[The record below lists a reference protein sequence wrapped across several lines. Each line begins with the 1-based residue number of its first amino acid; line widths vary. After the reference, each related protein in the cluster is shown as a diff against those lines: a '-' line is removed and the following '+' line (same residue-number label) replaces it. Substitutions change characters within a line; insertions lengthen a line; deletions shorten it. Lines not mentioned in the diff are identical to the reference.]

1 MHLHRKE
8 KKVHYKKVKG
18 ILSSSNGMNLYRGC
32 LHGCIY
38 CDSRSDCYHM
48 DHLFEDIEV
57 KENALELLDASLK
70 KKRKPCMIGM
80 GAMTDPYI
88 PLEDQL
94 LYTRGALEII
104 DRNGFGVTLITKSSR
119 VLRDLDVLKSIQ
131 THSKCVIQMTL
142 TTYDEDLCKILEP
155 NVSTTKERFET
166 LLTLYKEGIPTI
178 VWLTPILPFI
188 NNNEGNLRGILDYCI
203 KAHVKGI
210 ICFDMGVT
218 LREGN
223 REYFY
228 SKLEQHFPGLKE
240 TYINKY
246 GNSYILSSPQNKQ
259 LMRIFH
265 QVCEENGIMHEH
277 EEIFNYLRTYEDHRL
292 NLLDFI

>member
-1 MHLHRKE
+1 M
-8 KKVHYKKVKG
+8 HYKKVKG

-48 DHLFEDIEV
+48 NHLFEDIEV

-119 VLRDLDVLKSIQ
+119 VLRDLDVLKSIK

-188 NNNEGNLRGILDYCI
+188 NDNEGNLRGILDYCI

-223 REYFY
+223 REFFY
-228 SKLEQHFPGLKE
+228 SKLDQHFPGLKE
-240 TYINKY
+240 KYIHKY
-246 GNSYILSSPQNKQ
+246 GNSYILSSLQNKH
-259 LMRIFH
+259 LMRIFY

>member
-8 KKVHYKKVKG
+8 KKVHYKKAKG

-119 VLRDLDVLKSIQ
+119 VLRDLGVLKSIQ

-166 LLTLYKEGIPTI
+166 LLTLYEEGIPTV

-188 NNNEGNLRGILDYCI
+188 NDNEENLRGILDYCI
-203 KAHVKGI
+203 QAHVKGI

-228 SKLEQHFPGLKE
+228 SKLDQYFPGLKE

-246 GNSYILSSPQNKQ
+246 GNSYILSSPHNKH
-259 LMRIFH
+259 LMRLFH
-265 QVCEENGIMHEH
+265 QICEENGIMHDH
-277 EEIFNYLRTYEDHRL
+277 EEIFNYLRTYENHRL

>member
-1 MHLHRKE
+1 M
-8 KKVHYKKVKG
+8 HYKKVKG

-119 VLRDLDVLKSIQ
+119 VLRNLDILKSIQ
-131 THSKCVIQMTL
+131 THFKCVIQMTL
-142 TTYDEDLCKILEP
+142 TTYNEKLCKKLEP

-166 LLTLYKEGIPTI
+166 LLTLQKEGIPTI

-188 NNNEGNLRGILDYCI
+188 NDNEENLRGILDYCI
-203 KAHVKGI
+203 KAYVKGI
-210 ICFDMGVT
+210 ICFGMGVT

-223 REYFY
+223 REFFY
-228 SKLEQHFPGLKE
+228 SKLDQHFPGLKE
-240 TYINKY
+240 KYIHKY

-292 NLLDFI
+292 DLLDFI

>member
-1 MHLHRKE
+1 M
-8 KKVHYKKVKG
+8 HYKKVKG
-18 ILSSSNGMNLYRGC
+18 ILSSNNGMNLYRGC

-80 GAMTDPYI
+80 GSMTDPYI

-94 LYTRGALEII
+94 RYTRGALEII

-119 VLRDLDVLKSIQ
+119 VLRDIDLLKLIQ

-142 TTYDEDLCKILEP
+142 TTYDEELCKILEP
-155 NVSTTKERFET
+155 HVSTTKERFET
-166 LLTLYKEGIPTI
+166 LLTLHKEGIPTI

-188 NNNEGNLRGILDYCI
+188 NDNEENLRGILDYCI
-203 KAHVKGI
+203 QAHVKGI

-218 LREGN
+218 LRDGN

-228 SKLEQHFPGLKE
+228 SKLDQHFPGLKE
-240 TYINKY
+240 KYINKY
-246 GNSYILSSPQNKQ
+246 GNSYILSSPQNRY

-265 QVCEENGIMHEH
+265 QICEENGIMHNH
-277 EEIFNYLRTYEDHRL
+277 EEIFNYLRTYEDHRT
-292 NLLDFI
+292 NVSAK

>member
-1 MHLHRKE
+1 M
-8 KKVHYKKVKG
+8 HYKKVKG

-119 VLRDLDVLKSIQ
+119 VLRDLDVLKSIH

-142 TTYDEDLCKILEP
+142 TTYDENLCKILEP

-188 NNNEGNLRGILDYCI
+188 NDNEGNLRGILDYCI

-246 GNSYILSSPQNKQ
+246 GNSYILSSPQNKH

>member
-1 MHLHRKE
+1 
-8 KKVHYKKVKG
+8 
-18 ILSSSNGMNLYRGC
+18 
-32 LHGCIY
+32 
-38 CDSRSDCYHM
+38 M

-142 TTYDEDLCKILEP
+142 TTYDENLCKILEP

-188 NNNEGNLRGILDYCI
+188 NDNEGNLRGILDYCI

-246 GNSYILSSPQNKQ
+246 GNSYILSSPQNKH

-265 QVCEENGIMHEH
+265 QVCEENGIMHNH

>member
-1 MHLHRKE
+1 M
-8 KKVHYKKVKG
+8 HYKKVKG

-57 KENALELLDASLK
+57 KENALELLDTSLR

-104 DRNGFGVTLITKSSR
+104 DRNGFGVTLITKSSH

-131 THSKCVIQMTL
+131 THSKSVIQMTL
-142 TTYDEDLCKILEP
+142 TTYDEELCKKLEP
-155 NVSTTKERFET
+155 NVSSTKGRFET

-188 NNNEGNLRGILDYCI
+188 NDNEENLRGILDYCI
-203 KAHVKGI
+203 RAHVKGI

-228 SKLEQHFPGLKE
+228 SKLDQHFPGFKE
-240 TYINKY
+240 KYINKY
-246 GNSYILSSPQNKQ
+246 GNSYILSSPQNKH

-265 QVCEENGIMHEH
+265 QVCEENGIMHNH

>member
-1 MHLHRKE
+1 MHYR
-8 KKVHYKKVKG
+8 KVKG
-18 ILSSSNGMNLYRGC
+18 ILSSNNGMNLYRGC

-38 CDSRSDCYHM
+38 CDSRSACYHM
-48 DHLFEDIEV
+48 NHLFEDIEV
-57 KENALELLDASLK
+57 KENALELLDISLR

-119 VLRDLDVLKSIQ
+119 VLRDLDILKPIQ

-142 TTYDEDLCKILEP
+142 TTYDEELCKKLEP

-166 LLTLYKEGIPTI
+166 LLTLQKEGIPTI

-188 NNNEGNLRGILDYCI
+188 NDNEENLRGILDYCI
-203 KAHVKGI
+203 RAHVKGI

-228 SKLEQHFPGLKE
+228 SKLDQHFPGFKE
-240 TYINKY
+240 KYINKY
-246 GNSYILSSPQNKQ
+246 GNSYILSSPQNKH

-265 QVCEENGIMHEH
+265 QVCEENGIMHNH

>member
-1 MHLHRKE
+1 M
-8 KKVHYKKVKG
+8 HYKKVKG
-18 ILSSSNGMNLYRGC
+18 ILSSNNGMNLYRGC

-38 CDSRSDCYHM
+38 CDSRSACYHM
-48 DHLFEDIEV
+48 NHLFEDIEV
-57 KENALELLDASLK
+57 KENALELLDISLR

-119 VLRDLDVLKSIQ
+119 VLRDLDVLKSIR

-188 NNNEGNLRGILDYCI
+188 NDNEENLRGILDYCI
-203 KAHVKGI
+203 NAHVKGI

-246 GNSYILSSPQNKQ
+246 GNSYILSSPQNKH
-259 LMRIFH
+259 LMRIF
-265 QVCEENGIMHEH
+265 QQICEENGIMHDH
-277 EEIFNYLRTYEDHRL
+277 EEIFDYLRTYEDHRL

>member
-1 MHLHRKE
+1 M
-8 KKVHYKKVKG
+8 HYKKVKG

-119 VLRDLDVLKSIQ
+119 VLRDLDVLKSIH

-142 TTYDEDLCKILEP
+142 TTYDENLCKILEP

-188 NNNEGNLRGILDYCI
+188 NDNEENLRGILDYCI
-203 KAHVKGI
+203 NAHVKGI

-246 GNSYILSSPQNKQ
+246 GNSYILSSPQNKH

>member
-119 VLRDLDVLKSIQ
+119 VLRDLDVLKSIH

-142 TTYDEDLCKILEP
+142 TTYDENLCKILEP

-178 VWLTPILPFI
+178 VWLIPILPFI
-188 NNNEGNLRGILDYCI
+188 NDNEGNLRGILDYCI

-246 GNSYILSSPQNKQ
+246 GNSYILSSPQNKH

>member
-1 MHLHRKE
+1 M
-8 KKVHYKKVKG
+8 HYKKVKG
-18 ILSSSNGMNLYRGC
+18 ILSSNNGMNLYRGC

-38 CDSRSDCYHM
+38 CDSRSACYHM
-48 DHLFEDIEV
+48 NHLFEDIEV
-57 KENALELLDASLK
+57 KENALELLDISLR

-131 THSKCVIQMTL
+131 TYSKCVIQMTL

-166 LLTLYKEGIPTI
+166 LLTLYKEGIHTI

-188 NNNEGNLRGILDYCI
+188 NDNEGNLRGILDYCI

-246 GNSYILSSPQNKQ
+246 GNSYILSSPQNKH

-265 QVCEENGIMHEH
+265 QICEENGIMHDH
-277 EEIFNYLRTYEDHRL
+277 EEIFDYLRTYEDHRL

>member
-1 MHLHRKE
+1 M
-8 KKVHYKKVKG
+8 HYKKVKG

-119 VLRDLDVLKSIQ
+119 VLRDWDILKSIQ

-142 TTYDEDLCKILEP
+142 TTYDEELCKKLEP

-166 LLTLYKEGIPTI
+166 LLTLQKEGIPTI

-188 NNNEGNLRGILDYCI
+188 NDNEENLRGILDYCI

-223 REYFY
+223 REFFYF
-228 SKLEQHFPGLKE
+228 KLDQHFPGLKE
-240 TYINKY
+240 KYIHKY

>member
-1 MHLHRKE
+1 MHRKE
-8 KKVHYKKVKG
+8 IKVHYKKVKG

-48 DHLFEDIEV
+48 AHLFEDIEV
-57 KENALELLDASLK
+57 KENALELLDTSLR

-119 VLRDLDVLKSIQ
+119 VLRDLDVSKSIQ

-166 LLTLYKEGIPTI
+166 LLTLYEEGIPTV

-188 NNNEGNLRGILDYCI
+188 NDNEENLRGILDYCI

-228 SKLEQHFPGLKE
+228 SKLDQYFPGLKE

-246 GNSYILSSPQNKQ
+246 GNSYILSSPHNKH
-259 LMRIFH
+259 LMRLFH
-265 QVCEENGIMHEH
+265 QICEENGIMHDH
-277 EEIFNYLRTYEDHRL
+277 EEIFNYLRTYENHRL

>member
-1 MHLHRKE
+1 M
-8 KKVHYKKVKG
+8 HYKKVKG

-48 DHLFEDIEV
+48 AHLFEDIEV
-57 KENALELLDASLK
+57 KENALELLDTSLR

-119 VLRDLDVLKSIQ
+119 VLRDLDVSKSIQ

-166 LLTLYKEGIPTI
+166 LLTLYEEGIPTV

-188 NNNEGNLRGILDYCI
+188 NDNEENLRGILDYCI

-228 SKLEQHFPGLKE
+228 SKLDQYFPGLKE

-246 GNSYILSSPQNKQ
+246 GNSYILSSPHNKH
-259 LMRIFH
+259 LMRLFH
-265 QVCEENGIMHEH
+265 QICEENGIMHDH
-277 EEIFNYLRTYEDHRL
+277 EEIFNYLRTYENHRL

>member
-1 MHLHRKE
+1 
-8 KKVHYKKVKG
+8 
-18 ILSSSNGMNLYRGC
+18 MNLYRGC

-48 DHLFEDIEV
+48 NHLFEDIEV
-57 KENALELLDASLK
+57 KENALELLDASLRR
-70 KKRKPCMIGM
+70 KRKPCMIGM

-88 PLEDQL
+88 PLEDKL
-94 LYTRGALEII
+94 FYTRGALEII

-142 TTYDEDLCKILEP
+142 TTHDEELCKKLEP

-166 LLTLYKEGIPTI
+166 LLTLYKEGIPTV

-188 NNNEGNLRGILDYCI
+188 NDNEENLRGILDYCI
-203 KAHVKGI
+203 QAHVKGI

-218 LREGN
+218 LRTGN

-228 SKLEQHFPGLKE
+228 SKL
-240 TYINKY
+240 
-246 GNSYILSSPQNKQ
+246 
-259 LMRIFH
+259 
-265 QVCEENGIMHEH
+265 
-277 EEIFNYLRTYEDHRL
+277 D
-292 NLLDFI
+292 

>member
-1 MHLHRKE
+1 M
-8 KKVHYKKVKG
+8 G
-18 ILSSSNGMNLYRGC
+18 
-32 LHGCIY
+32 
-38 CDSRSDCYHM
+38 
-48 DHLFEDIEV
+48 HLFEDIEV

-119 VLRDLDVLKSIQ
+119 VLRDLDILKSIQ
-131 THSKCVIQMTL
+131 AHSNCVIQMTL
-142 TTYDEDLCKILEP
+142 TTYDEKLCKKLEP

-166 LLTLYKEGIPTI
+166 LLTLQKEGIPTI

-188 NNNEGNLRGILDYCI
+188 NDNEENLRGILDYCI
-203 KAHVKGI
+203 RAHVKGI

-228 SKLEQHFPGLKE
+228 SKLDQHFPGFKE
-240 TYINKY
+240 KYINKY
-246 GNSYILSSPQNKQ
+246 GNSYILSSPQNKH

-265 QVCEENGIMHEH
+265 QVCEENGIMHNH

>member
-1 MHLHRKE
+1 M
-8 KKVHYKKVKG
+8 HYKKVKG
-18 ILSSSNGMNLYRGC
+18 ILSSNNGMNLYRGC

-80 GAMTDPYI
+80 GSMTDSYI

-94 LYTRGALEII
+94 RYTRGALEII

-119 VLRDLDVLKSIQ
+119 VLRDIDLLKLIQ

-142 TTYDEDLCKILEP
+142 TTYDEELCKILEP
-155 NVSTTKERFET
+155 HVSTTKERFET
-166 LLTLYKEGIPTI
+166 LMTLYKEGIPTI
-178 VWLTPILPFI
+178 VWLTPILPLI
-188 NNNEGNLRGILDYCI
+188 NDNEENLRGILDYCI

-218 LREGN
+218 LRDGN

-228 SKLEQHFPGLKE
+228 SKL
-240 TYINKY
+240 
-246 GNSYILSSPQNKQ
+246 
-259 LMRIFH
+259 
-265 QVCEENGIMHEH
+265 
-277 EEIFNYLRTYEDHRL
+277 D
-292 NLLDFI
+292 

>member
-1 MHLHRKE
+1 M
-8 KKVHYKKVKG
+8 HYKKVKG

-119 VLRDLDVLKSIQ
+119 VLRNLDILKSIQ
-131 THSKCVIQMTL
+131 THSKYVIQMTL
-142 TTYDEDLCKILEP
+142 TTYNEKLCKKLEP

-166 LLTLYKEGIPTI
+166 LLTLQKEGIPTI

-188 NNNEGNLRGILDYCI
+188 NDNEENLRGILDYCI
-203 KAHVKGI
+203 KAYVKGI
-210 ICFDMGVT
+210 ICFGMGVT

-223 REYFY
+223 REFFY
-228 SKLEQHFPGLKE
+228 SKLDQHFPGLKE
-240 TYINKY
+240 KYIHKY

-292 NLLDFI
+292 DLLDFI

>member
-1 MHLHRKE
+1 M
-8 KKVHYKKVKG
+8 HYKKVKG

-119 VLRDLDVLKSIQ
+119 VLRDLDVLKSIR

-188 NNNEGNLRGILDYCI
+188 NDNEGNLRGILDYCI

-246 GNSYILSSPQNKQ
+246 GNSYILSSPQNKH

-265 QVCEENGIMHEH
+265 QVCEENSIMHNH

>member
-1 MHLHRKE
+1 
-8 KKVHYKKVKG
+8 
-18 ILSSSNGMNLYRGC
+18 
-32 LHGCIY
+32 
-38 CDSRSDCYHM
+38 M

-142 TTYDEDLCKILEP
+142 TTYDEELCHKLEP

-166 LLTLYKEGIPTI
+166 LFALHKEGIPTI

-188 NNNEGNLRGILDYCI
+188 NDNEENLRGILDYCI
-203 KAHVKGI
+203 RAHVKGI

-228 SKLEQHFPGLKE
+228 SKLDQHFPGLKE
-240 TYINKY
+240 KYINKY

-265 QVCEENGIMHEH
+265 QVCEENGIMHNH
-277 EEIFNYLRTYEDHRL
+277 EEIFNYLRTYEDHRADL
-292 NLLDFI
+292 FDFI

>member
-1 MHLHRKE
+1 ME
-8 KKVHYKKVKG
+8 
-18 ILSSSNGMNLYRGC
+18 
-32 LHGCIY
+32 
-38 CDSRSDCYHM
+38 
-48 DHLFEDIEV
+48 HLFEDIEV

-119 VLRDLDVLKSIQ
+119 VLRDLDILKSIQ

-142 TTYDEDLCKILEP
+142 TTYNEELCKKLEP

-166 LLTLYKEGIPTI
+166 LLTLQKEGIPTI

-188 NNNEGNLRGILDYCI
+188 NDNEENLRGILDYCI

-223 REYFY
+223 REFFY
-228 SKLEQHFPGLKE
+228 SKLDQHFPGLKE

-246 GNSYILSSPQNKQ
+246 GNSYILSSPQNKH

-265 QVCEENGIMHEH
+265 QVCEENGIMHNR

>member
-1 MHLHRKE
+1 
-8 KKVHYKKVKG
+8 
-18 ILSSSNGMNLYRGC
+18 
-32 LHGCIY
+32 
-38 CDSRSDCYHM
+38 
-48 DHLFEDIEV
+48 
-57 KENALELLDASLK
+57 
-70 KKRKPCMIGM
+70 
-80 GAMTDPYI
+80 MTDPYI

-142 TTYDEDLCKILEP
+142 TTYDENLCKILEP

-166 LLTLYKEGIPTI
+166 LLTLYKEGIHTI

-188 NNNEGNLRGILDYCI
+188 NDNEENLRGILDYCI
-203 KAHVKGI
+203 NAHVKGI

-246 GNSYILSSPQNKQ
+246 GNSYILSSPQNKH

-265 QVCEENGIMHEH
+265 QICEENGIMHDH
-277 EEIFNYLRTYEDHRL
+277 EEIFDYLRTYEDHRL

>member
-1 MHLHRKE
+1 M
-8 KKVHYKKVKG
+8 HYKKVKG

-119 VLRDLDVLKSIQ
+119 VLRDLDVLKSIR

-142 TTYDEDLCKILEP
+142 ITYDEDLCKILEP

-188 NNNEGNLRGILDYCI
+188 NDNEGNLRGILDYCI

-246 GNSYILSSPQNKQ
+246 GNSYILSSPQNKH

-265 QVCEENGIMHEH
+265 QVCEENGIMHNH

>member
-119 VLRDLDVLKSIQ
+119 VLRDLDVLKSIR

-188 NNNEGNLRGILDYCI
+188 NDNEGNLRGILDYCI

-246 GNSYILSSPQNKQ
+246 GNSYILSSPQNKH

-265 QVCEENGIMHEH
+265 QVCEENGIMHNH

>member
-1 MHLHRKE
+1 
-8 KKVHYKKVKG
+8 
-18 ILSSSNGMNLYRGC
+18 
-32 LHGCIY
+32 
-38 CDSRSDCYHM
+38 M

-119 VLRDLDVLKSIQ
+119 VLRDLDILKSIQ
-131 THSKCVIQMTL
+131 AHSKCVIQMTL
-142 TTYDEDLCKILEP
+142 TTYDEKLCKKLEP

-166 LLTLYKEGIPTI
+166 LLTLQKEGIPTI

-188 NNNEGNLRGILDYCI
+188 NDNEENLRGILDYCI

-210 ICFDMGVT
+210 ICFGMGVT

-223 REYFY
+223 REFFY
-228 SKLEQHFPGLKE
+228 SKLDQHFPGLKE
-240 TYINKY
+240 KYIHKY

>member
-1 MHLHRKE
+1 M
-8 KKVHYKKVKG
+8 HYKKVKG
-18 ILSSSNGMNLYRGC
+18 ILSSNNGMNLYRGC

-188 NNNEGNLRGILDYCI
+188 NDNEENLRGILDYCI

-223 REYFY
+223 REFFY
-228 SKLEQHFPGLKE
+228 SKLDQHFPGLKE
-240 TYINKY
+240 KYIHKY
-246 GNSYILSSPQNKQ
+246 GNSYILSSLQNKH
-259 LMRIFH
+259 LMRIFY
-265 QVCEENGIMHEH
+265 QVCEV
-277 EEIFNYLRTYEDHRL
+277 L
-292 NLLDFI
+292 NRKLYP

>member
-38 CDSRSDCYHM
+38 CDSRNDCYHM

-104 DRNGFGVTLITKSSR
+104 DRNGFGVTLITN
-119 VLRDLDVLKSIQ
+119 
-131 THSKCVIQMTL
+131 H
-142 TTYDEDLCKILEP
+142 
-155 NVSTTKERFET
+155 
-166 LLTLYKEGIPTI
+166 
-178 VWLTPILPFI
+178 
-188 NNNEGNLRGILDYCI
+188 
-203 KAHVKGI
+203 HV
-210 ICFDMGVT
+210 
-218 LREGN
+218 
-223 REYFY
+223 Y
-228 SKLEQHFPGLKE
+228 
-240 TYINKY
+240 
-246 GNSYILSSPQNKQ
+246 
-259 LMRIFH
+259 
-265 QVCEENGIMHEH
+265 
-277 EEIFNYLRTYEDHRL
+277 
-292 NLLDFI
+292 

>member
-1 MHLHRKE
+1 MHYR
-8 KKVHYKKVKG
+8 KVKG
-18 ILSSSNGMNLYRGC
+18 ILSSNNGMNLYRGC

-38 CDSRSDCYHM
+38 CDSRSACYHM
-48 DHLFEDIEV
+48 NHLFEDIEV
-57 KENALELLDASLK
+57 KENALELLDISLR

-119 VLRDLDVLKSIQ
+119 VLRDLGILKSIQ

-142 TTYDEDLCKILEP
+142 TTYDEELCKKLEP

-166 LLTLYKEGIPTI
+166 LLTLQKEGIPTI

-188 NNNEGNLRGILDYCI
+188 NDNEENLRGILDYCI
-203 KAHVKGI
+203 RAHVKGI

-228 SKLEQHFPGLKE
+228 SKLDQHFPGFKE
-240 TYINKY
+240 KYINKY
-246 GNSYILSSPQNKQ
+246 GNSYILSSPQNKH
-259 LMRIFH
+259 LMRLFH
-265 QVCEENGIMHEH
+265 QICEENGIMHDY

>member
-1 MHLHRKE
+1 M
-8 KKVHYKKVKG
+8 HYKKVKG

-32 LHGCIY
+32 QHGCIY

-48 DHLFEDIEV
+48 EHSFEDIEV
-57 KENALELLDASLK
+57 KENALELLDVSLK

-119 VLRDLDVLKSIQ
+119 VLRDLDVLKSIH

-142 TTYDEDLCKILEP
+142 TTYDEELCKILEP
-155 NVSTTKERFET
+155 HVSTTKERFET
-166 LLTLYKEGIPTI
+166 LLTLHKEGIPTI

-188 NNNEGNLRGILDYCI
+188 NDTEENLQGILDYCI
-203 KAHVKGI
+203 KAHVQGI

-228 SKLEQHFPGLKE
+228 SKLDQYFPGLKE

-246 GNSYILSSPQNKQ
+246 GNSYILSSPQNKH
-259 LMRIFH
+259 LMRIFR
-265 QVCEENGIMHEH
+265 QVCEENGIMHDH
-277 EEIFNYLRTYEDHRL
+277 EEIFNYLHTYEDYRT
-292 NLLDFI
+292 NLFDFI

>member
-1 MHLHRKE
+1 M
-8 KKVHYKKVKG
+8 HYKKVKG
-18 ILSSSNGMNLYRGC
+18 ILSSNNGMNLYRGC

-48 DHLFEDIEV
+48 NHLFEDIEV
-57 KENALELLDASLK
+57 KENALELLDASLRR
-70 KKRKPCMIGM
+70 KRKPCMIGM

-88 PLEDQL
+88 PLEDHL
-94 LYTRGALEII
+94 LYTRRALEII

-119 VLRDLDVLKSIQ
+119 VLRDIDLLKLIQ

-142 TTYDEDLCKILEP
+142 TTHDEELCKKLEP

-166 LLTLYKEGIPTI
+166 LLTLHKEGIPTI

-188 NNNEGNLRGILDYCI
+188 NDNEENLRGILDYCI
-203 KAHVKGI
+203 KAHVQGI

-218 LREGN
+218 LRTGN

-228 SKLEQHFPGLKE
+228 SKLDQYFPGLKE
-240 TYINKY
+240 KYIHKY
-246 GNSYILSSPQNKQ
+246 GNNYILSSPQNKH

-265 QVCEENGIMHEH
+265 QVCEENGIMHDY
-277 EEIFNYLRTYEDHRL
+277 EEIFNYLRTYVDHRL